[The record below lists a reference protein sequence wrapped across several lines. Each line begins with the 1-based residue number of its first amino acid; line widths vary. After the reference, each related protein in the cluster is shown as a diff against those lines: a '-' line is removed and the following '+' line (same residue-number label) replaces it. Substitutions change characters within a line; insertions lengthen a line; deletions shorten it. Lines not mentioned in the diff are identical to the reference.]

1 MKISEIT
8 EKDVIDYLKLDEGQY
23 NGKEVW
29 AAMAAAEEYI
39 IDYTGL
45 SKEEVDSKEKFWIA
59 YMVLCQD
66 MLDNRSYY
74 VGKNETNKVVESI
87 LGMHCINL
95 L

>member
-8 EKDVIDYLKLDEGQY
+8 EKDVAGFLKLDDGQY
-23 NGKEVW
+23 NQSEVQ

-39 IDYTGL
+39 ADYTGL
-45 SKEEVDSKEKFWIA
+45 TKEEIDTKEKFWIA
-59 YMVLCQD
+59 YMTLCQD

-74 VGKNETNKVVESI
+74 VGKNGTNKVVDSI
-87 LGMHCINL
+87 LGMHCVNL

>member
-8 EKDVIDYLKLDEGQY
+8 EKDVVDFLKLDEGQY
-23 NGKEVW
+23 NPTEVK
-29 AAMAAAEEYI
+29 AAMAATEEYI

-45 SKEEVDSKEKFWIA
+45 SKEEIDEKEKFWIA
-59 YMVLCQD
+59 YMTLCQD

-74 VGKNETNKVVESI
+74 VGKNGTNKVVDSI